1 MPASPE
7 GGTTGS
13 MEFGPEVKSMNDI
26 LRFLQLLCENHNSA
40 LQVCPSYTER
50 VCFVVYKQW
59 CTELVFAS
67 KVFTVKSVNQDT

>member
-59 CTELVFAS
+59 RTELVFAS